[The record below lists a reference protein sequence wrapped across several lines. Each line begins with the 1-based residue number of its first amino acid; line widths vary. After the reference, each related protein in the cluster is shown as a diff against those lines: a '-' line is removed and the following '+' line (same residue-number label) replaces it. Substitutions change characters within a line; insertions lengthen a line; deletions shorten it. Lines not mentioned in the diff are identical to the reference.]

1 MKKRFSFVFLAA
13 SLIAIPTSYAA
24 TPDDAA
30 STRAPQTE
38 TKIAAP
44 SWLENQGLLSAA
56 QVLELL
62 GTQATPSQRAQIED
76 AVKAR
81 NVAITKANAQLSTQL
96 GAILKTDDAA
106 LAQSVADKKA
116 ARELNLIRIH
126 QPARYQAMM
135 REKNAQKK

>member
-1 MKKRFSFVFLAA
+1 MKKRFSFVFIAA
-13 SLIAIPTSYAA
+13 SLITIPTSYAA
-24 TPDDAA
+24 ATDDAA
-30 STRAPQTE
+30 STRAPQME

-81 NVAITKANAQLSTQL
+81 NAAIQKANAQLSAQL

-106 LAQSVADKKA
+106 LAHNVADKKA
-116 ARELNLIRIH
+116 ARELNLIRIQ

-135 REKNAQKK
+135 RNKNAQKK